1 MDPQQ
6 QAFLDVLQN
15 SVSVIE
21 SARTEQG
28 WTAGAVAL
36 ILVLA
41 MLALGWMVRR
51 LCSQVDELQRW
62 RANVLQGQIESTIK
76 ALDVSADGLAGFG
89 LKVQEN
95 TLAVNGNT
103 QAVHALRDA
112 IRAAPCGRDL
122 QPAR

>member
-6 QAFLDVLQN
+6 QAFVEVLQK
-15 SVSVIE
+15 SVNVIE
-21 SARTEQG
+21 TAQVEQG
-28 WTAGAVAL
+28 WTAGAVAMIL
-36 ILVLA
+36 ILA

-51 LCSQVDELQRW
+51 LCLQVDELVRW
-62 RANVLQGQIESTIK
+62 RANVLQGQIESTVK
-76 ALDVSADGLAGFG
+76 ALDVSADGLASFG
-89 LKVQEN
+89 QKVQEN

-103 QAVHALRDA
+103 QAVHSLRDA